1 MLDQFYDPYE
11 HNKMVTLDI
20 ITKFPPN
27 VTGFDKQD
35 NCIIVKNLM
44 DQILTLLKSHKPPD
58 SITAG
63 YLAKYVVHSKQM
75 PPKKLIS
82 RIFQELKYQHKI
94 AQVSLEQAAVEG
106 PMYTALLC
114 LRSLLENSEIVKTLD
129 SEFFS
134 DILEICFDI
143 TEIIS
148 VVLNCD
154 SPEGHLPMDLE
165 AASPGSNITG
175 ITFRYI

>member
-1 MLDQFYDPYE
+1 
-11 HNKMVTLDI
+11 MVTLEI
-20 ITKFPPN
+20 ITKFPCS
-27 VTGFDKQD
+27 VTGFDEKN
-35 NCIIVKNLM
+35 NCIIVQNLM
-44 DQILTLLKSHKPPD
+44 EQIKFLLKSHKPPD

-63 YLAKYVVHSKQM
+63 YLAKYVAHSKQM

-94 AQVSLEQAAVEG
+94 AQISLEQAAVEA
-106 PMYTALLC
+106 PMYGALFC
-114 LRSLLENSEIVKTLD
+114 LRSLLENSEAAETLD

-148 VVLNCD
+148 VVLNSD

-165 AASPGSNITG
+165 SASPGSNITG
-175 ITFRYI
+175 KFLF